1 MKQERRKEDAVS
13 PVIGIM
19 LMLVVTIIIAAV
31 ITGFATD
38 LSADTAKTP
47 MALFEVQDVEMVK
60 EGEHVYLNSF
70 GLKHKGGDAVPLK
83 YLQLTVEQLGG
94 AGQNGI
100 INIMTATEGKTRGD
114 RYAYYVEEY
123 GITEMRSDPAYPFTI
138 RGETGNPVNYAA
150 TTGDVIEVHP
160 LEKDAMRQTLTIF
173 EGATAKWTLSDTRTN
188 AVIASGEF
196 LVVNS

>member
-31 ITGFATD
+31 ITGFAND

-60 EGEHVYLNSF
+60 EGYNVYLNSF

-114 RYAYYVEEY
+114 RYMVTDQ
-123 GITEMRSDPAYPFTI
+123 GITFAESKDAYPFTI

-160 LEKDAMRQTLTIF
+160 LEKDATRQTLTIL

-196 LVVNS
+196 LVVNN

>member
-114 RYAYYVEEY
+114 RHMVTDQ
-123 GITEMRSDPAYPFTI
+123 GITFAQSDAAYPFTI

-160 LEKDAMRQTLTIF
+160 LEGDVSRQTLTIF

>member
-114 RYAYYVEEY
+114 RYEVTEM
-123 GITEMRSDPAYPFTI
+123 GITFVKSDEAYPFTI

-160 LEKDAMRQTLTIF
+160 LEKDATRQTLTIF

>member
-114 RYAYYVEEY
+114 RYMVTDQ
-123 GITEMRSDPAYPFTI
+123 GITFAESKDAYPFTI

-160 LEKDAMRQTLTIF
+160 LEKDATRQTLTIF

>member
-60 EGEHVYLNSF
+60 EGGHVYLNSF

-114 RYAYYVEEY
+114 RHMVTDQ
-123 GITEMRSDPAYPFTI
+123 GITFAQSDAAYPFTI

-160 LEKDAMRQTLTIF
+160 LEKDATRQTLTIF

>member
-1 MKQERRKEDAVS
+1 MKQQGRKEDAVS

-47 MALFEVQDVEMVK
+47 MALFEVQDVTLMEN
-60 EGEHVYLNSF
+60 GNYVYLESF

-83 YLQLTVEQLGG
+83 YVQLTVEQIGG
-94 AGQNGI
+94 SDQNAI
-100 INIMTATEGKTRGD
+100 INVMTGTEGKTRYD
-114 RYAYYVEEY
+114 
-123 GITEMRSDPAYPFTI
+123 SSNSKAYPISI
-138 RGETGNPVNYAA
+138 RGETGKPADCAA
-150 TTGDVIEVHP
+150 TTGDVIQVQP
-160 LEKDAMRQTLTIF
+160 LTGSSMSYIY
-173 EGATAKWTLSDTRTN
+173 EGATVKWTLSYTKTN
-188 AVIASGEF
+188 AVISSGEF

>member
-114 RYAYYVEEY
+114 RHMVTDQ
-123 GITEMRSDPAYPFTI
+123 GITFAQSDDAYPFTI

-160 LEKDAMRQTLTIF
+160 LEKDATRQTLTIF

>member
-60 EGEHVYLNSF
+60 EGYNVYLNSF

-114 RYAYYVEEY
+114 RHMVTDQ
-123 GITEMRSDPAYPFTI
+123 GITFAQSDAAYPFTI

-160 LEKDAMRQTLTIF
+160 LEGDVSRQTLTIF

>member
-100 INIMTATEGKTRGD
+100 INIMTATEGKTRSD
-114 RYAYYVEEY
+114 RQDDA
-123 GITEMRSDPAYPFTI
+123 DAYPFTI

-160 LEKDAMRQTLTIF
+160 LAKSGQDLTIF

>member
-114 RYAYYVEEY
+114 RHMVTDQ
-123 GITEMRSDPAYPFTI
+123 GITFAQSDAAYPFTI

>member
-114 RYAYYVEEY
+114 RHMVTDQ
-123 GITEMRSDPAYPFTI
+123 GITFAQSDAAYPFTI

-160 LEKDAMRQTLTIF
+160 LAKSGQDLTIF

>member
-83 YLQLTVEQLGG
+83 YLHLTVEQLGG

-114 RYAYYVEEY
+114 RHMVTDQ
-123 GITEMRSDPAYPFTI
+123 GITFAESKDAYPFTI

-160 LEKDAMRQTLTIF
+160 LEKDATRQTLTIF

>member
-123 GITEMRSDPAYPFTI
+123 GITEMRSDAAYPFTI

>member
-114 RYAYYVEEY
+114 RHMVTDQ
-123 GITEMRSDPAYPFTI
+123 GITFAQSDAAYPFTI

-188 AVIASGEF
+188 AFIASGEF

>member
-83 YLQLTVEQLGG
+83 YLHLTVEQLGG

-114 RYAYYVEEY
+114 RYMVTDQ
-123 GITEMRSDPAYPFTI
+123 GITFADSKDAYPFTI

-160 LEKDAMRQTLTIF
+160 LEKDATRQTLTIF

>member
-114 RYAYYVEEY
+114 RYMVTDQ
-123 GITEMRSDPAYPFTI
+123 GITFAESKDAYPFTI

-160 LEKDAMRQTLTIF
+160 LEKDVMRQTLTIF